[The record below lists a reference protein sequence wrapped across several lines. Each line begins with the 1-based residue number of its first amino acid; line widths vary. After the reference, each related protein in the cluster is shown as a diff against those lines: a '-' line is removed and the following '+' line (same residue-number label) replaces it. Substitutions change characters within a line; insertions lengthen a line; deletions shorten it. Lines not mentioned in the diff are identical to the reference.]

1 MVQREEMTGLVC
13 YRILARSSQPAVN
26 AGDSEVVGRESAIDE
41 FSA

>member
-13 YRILARSSQPAVN
+13 YRILAWSSEPAVN
-26 AGDSEVVGRESAIDE
+26 AGDSEGVSRESARDE